1 MRQSPVTLRIILFL
15 AAVGPVS
22 CLWLIRPG
30 SAFDEAALP
39 PAPDYA
45 DRAAWAALPD
55 RKDAPD
61 ETPRE
66 SSLKDEQASAS
77 VDVFFVH
84 PTLFFGRAWNADVK
98 DQDVNARTDETTL
111 RKQASVFNCCTRIYA
126 PRYRQATLAAF
137 LDKPNGAAALDAAYS
152 DVLRAFDHYMAH
164 FNQGRKIII
173 ASHSQGTRH
182 AWILLKDR
190 FDGKPLKQR
199 LVAAYLLGMAV
210 PARSYASIPPCA
222 APSETACF
230 ASYRAFTDEAEVKQF
245 VHDPAGPYACTN
257 PITWKTDSEI
267 GPADQNEG
275 GVSGDFEKVDK
286 AVVSARCKDGVL
298 RISKPS
304 ASGYQN
310 IGGNYHVSDY
320 GLFYMN
326 LRKNVADRIRASG
339 R

>member
-1 MRQSPVTLRIILFL
+1 MTLRIVLFL

-30 SAFDEAALP
+30 DSFNEAALP

-45 DRAAWAALPD
+45 NRASWAALPD
-55 RKDAPD
+55 VKDAPD
-61 ETPRE
+61 QTPAE
-66 SSLKDEQASAS
+66 SSLKDEQSSAA

-84 PTLFFGRAWNADVK
+84 PTLFFGRAWNADVH

-111 RKQASVFNCCTRIYA
+111 RKQASVFNCCARIYA

-137 LDKPNGAAALDAAYS
+137 LDRANGARALDAAYS

-164 FNQGRKIII
+164 YNQGRAVII

-182 AWILLKDR
+182 AAILLKDR
-190 FDGKPLKQR
+190 FDGKPLKQK
-199 LVAAYLLGMAV
+199 LIAAYLLGMAV
-210 PARSYASIPPCA
+210 PAASYSQIPACASA
-222 APSETACF
+222 SQTGCF
-230 ASYRAFTDEAEVKQF
+230 VSYRAFTEDAEVKQY
-245 VHDPAGPYACTN
+245 VHDPAGPYACVN
-257 PITWKTDSEI
+257 PITWKTDSQTGKAEE
-267 GPADQNEG
+267 NEG
-275 GVSGDFEKVDK
+275 GVSGDFEKVDP
-286 AVVSARCKDGVL
+286 AVCSARCADGVL
-298 RISKPS
+298 RISKP
-304 ASGYQN
+304 AAPGYQN

-326 LRKNVADRIRASG
+326 LRRNVADRIKAFG